1 MNLHLL
7 KTFAS
12 VAEQRSFSRAAE
24 AIHISQPAVSRAV
37 RELEDQLGMAL
48 VERGGGQVRLT
59 EAGAELFQHAR
70 AIFALEQSAMADL
83 RGRLGLERGS
93 LTIGASRTIG
103 TYFLPP
109 VIAEFLQQFPAI
121 DVRIISENTELIQR
135 RLLAY
140 ELDIAFVEGAVE
152 DPRVEQS
159 YWHEDELVIL
169 AHSNHPL
176 LDRRALRAQDLDA
189 ERWVLREQGSG
200 TRAVTL
206 AMLEQ
211 AGVNVS
217 RTIEVG
223 GNGALVHSVAAGLGL
238 AMVSSVAA
246 REHLM
251 VGKVKMLDFP
261 RRFKRPLHRVRLRN
275 KPESPATQA
284 LAAVAERVA
293 SRFESGV
300 ERMQANDI

>member
-7 KTFAS
+7 RTFAS

-48 VERGGGQVRLT
+48 MERGGGQVRLT

-109 VIAEFLQQFPAI
+109 VIAEFLCQFPAI

-152 DPRVEQS
+152 DARVEQTF
-159 YWHEDELVIL
+159 WHEDELVIL
-169 AHSNHPL
+169 AHSQHPL
-176 LDRRALRAQDLDA
+176 LDRPTLHARDLDS

-246 REHLM
+246 REHLT

-261 RRFKRPLHRVRLRN
+261 RRFKRSLYRVRLRN

-284 LAAVAERVA
+284 LVSVAERVA
-293 SRFESGV
+293 DTFESGV
-300 ERMQANDI
+300 E

>member
-7 KTFAS
+7 RTFAS

-37 RELEDQLGMAL
+37 RELEEQLGMAL
-48 VERGGGQVRLT
+48 LERRGGQVRLT
-59 EAGAELFQHAR
+59 EAGAELYQHAR

-83 RGRLGLERGS
+83 RGRQGLERGS

-109 VIAEFLQQFPAI
+109 VIAEFLRQFPAI

-140 ELDIAFVEGAVE
+140 ELDIAFIEGSVE
-152 DPRVEQS
+152 DSRVEEVF
-159 YWHEDELVIL
+159 WHEYELVIL
-169 AHSNHPL
+169 AHSDHPL
-176 LDRRALRAQDLDA
+176 LNRKSLKASDLDA

-200 TRAVTL
+200 TRSVTL
-206 AMLEQ
+206 ALLKQ
-211 AGVNVS
+211 AGVKVD

-223 GNGALVHSVAAGLGL
+223 GNGALVQSVAAGLGL

-246 REHLM
+246 REHLS
-251 VGKVKMLDFP
+251 VGKVNVLNFP
-261 RRFKRPLHRVRLRN
+261 DRFKRPLHRVRLRN
-275 KPESPATQA
+275 KPESPAAQA
-284 LAAVAERVA
+284 LVAVADRVA
-293 SRFESGV
+293 STFLPGY
-300 ERMQANDI
+300 